1 MSQTDEDV
9 VRRSAEEMMNQGSLD
24 AADEV
29 CAPLLADE
37 AEKWVAPVRV
47 SFPDVHVRVVTPAA
61 AVARG

>member
-1 MSQTDEDV
+1 
-9 VRRSAEEMMNQGSLD
+9 MMNQGSLD

-29 CAPLLADE
+29 CDPLLADE